1 MHKNTKRIFLFLF
14 GIVALLQVKSQERD
28 MAKERLYIQ
37 KLEAINPT
45 LVDLFKQATSAL
57 DSEDNELADELF
69 SKIYDK
75 APNFDIA
82 IRRLGGLKVTA
93 GKFEEGLALCEKAV
107 NLDSSYENLITYAQC
122 LIAASNSKEIA
133 NESYLN
139 KAKSVL
145 GFAYK
150 MPTADDFEVTAFLA
164 QIYIQSNQYED
175 FKTATQSLM
184 KYHPDKMISHY
195 YQAIIYQS
203 EEEWSDAKREILE
216 AKELGLEEESVERF
230 LDGGINEHEERKSYF
245 IYFLYVVGVWI
256 LGFLILY
263 LGGILLSNYTLN
275 AVEKEFKMHGAE
287 SLSKSIKKVYTYLI
301 NVAGIYYY
309 ISLPIIL
316 VLLVLVVIGIGY
328 AFIMLGRIPIQL
340 MFILIAGAGYSI
352 YGMVKSLL
360 VKAKAED
367 PGRELTEEEAPALY
381 ALTNEVANTMG
392 TRPIDEIRITPET
405 DLAVYENGTRR
416 EKMLDKSKRIL
427 ILGTGVLKDFKVND
441 FKAVLAHEYGH
452 FSNRDTA
459 GGAVAMRVRNDMH
472 KYSYALYLSGQTVW
486 WNLAYLFLK
495 AYDFIFRKISNGST
509 RLQEILADR
518 VAAQTYGAQS
528 FQNGLTYVIRRNIEF
543 IKLANT
549 EINEAR
555 ETKRSFS
562 NLYELTGG
570 TDLGIEEEVN
580 NSLNR
585 QTSSD
590 DTHPSPNDRFR
601 FIEGLGAGKD
611 SKEDHFVR
619 DLFEDWNALT
629 QEMTKNI
636 EDSWKEA
643 DSLEPEKTITEEASK
658 EENQEIEQ
666 KVD

>member
-1 MHKNTKRIFLFLF
+1 MQYTTRRIFIFLF
-14 GIVALLQVKSQERD
+14 GIFTFIHARSQGRD
-28 MAKERLYIQ
+28 TAKENRYIHQ
-37 KLEAINPT
+37 LEVINPT
-45 LVDLFKQATSAL
+45 LVDLFKQATTAL
-57 DSEDNELADELF
+57 DSEEIELADQLY
-69 SKIYDK
+69 SKIYEK
-75 APNFDIA
+75 APSFDIA
-82 IRRLGGLKVTA
+82 IRRLGGLKVTE
-93 GKFEEGLALCEKAV
+93 GKYEEGLFFCEKAV

-122 LIAASNSKEIA
+122 LITASNNSESA
-133 NESYLN
+133 NVSYLD
-139 KAKSVL
+139 KAKTIL

-150 MPTADDFEVTAFLA
+150 MPNADDFEVTAFLA
-164 QIYIQSNQYED
+164 QIYIQNGQYED

-184 KYHPDKMISHY
+184 KYHPDEMISHY

-216 AKELGLEEESVERF
+216 AKALGLSEESVEKF
-230 LDGGINEHEERKSYF
+230 LDGGINEHEERKSYL
-245 IYFLYVVGVWI
+245 IYFLYVIAIWI

-263 LGGILLSNYTLN
+263 LGGIVLSNYTLN
-275 AVEKEFKMHGAE
+275 AVEKEFKLQGAE
-287 SLSKSIKKVYTYLI
+287 SLSKTIKKVYSHLI

-328 AFIMLGRIPIQL
+328 AFIMLGRIPLQL
-340 MFILIAGAGYSI
+340 MLILIVGAGYSI

-360 VKAKAED
+360 VKVNAED
-367 PGRELTEEEAPALY
+367 PGRELTKVEAPALY

-416 EKMLDKSKRIL
+416 EKMQDKSKRIL

-452 FSNRDTA
+452 FSHRDTA

-486 WNLAYLFLK
+486 WNLAYLFLR

-518 VAAQTYGAQS
+518 IAAQTYGAQS

-570 TDLGIEEEVN
+570 ADLGIEEEVN

-601 FIEGLGAGKD
+601 FIEGLGEGKD
-611 SKEDHFVR
+611 SKEDHYVR
-619 DLFEDWNALT
+619 DLFADWNALT

-643 DSLEPEKTITEEASK
+643 DSSEPEKPISEEASK
-658 EENQEIEQ
+658 EENAEMDQ